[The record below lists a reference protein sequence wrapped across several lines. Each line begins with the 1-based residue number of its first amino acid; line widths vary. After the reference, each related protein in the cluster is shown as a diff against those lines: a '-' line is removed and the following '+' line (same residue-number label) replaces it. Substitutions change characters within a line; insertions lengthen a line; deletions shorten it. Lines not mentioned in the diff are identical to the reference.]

1 MAKIKILIADNS
13 FLIREG
19 FRSVINENS
28 NFKLVGEAQKAE
40 DLSEKLLLH
49 LPHVLV
55 IDYTSLYFCIDDIL
69 VIHQHFP
76 EVNILAVTNPQSKT
90 IISKAIENGVVSHLL
105 KDCGKDE
112 IIEAINNTAKGQKFF
127 CGKIIDTIL
136 TDKDASASLPVNTGQ
151 TSMTKTAERVSC
163 DGIKPSVRE
172 IEIIQLVADGLTNK
186 QIADKLFLS
195 VHTVTTHRKNIMSK
209 LGVNNTAG
217 LVMFAIRQNLIESNK
232 FLFAN

>member
-1 MAKIKILIADNS
+1 MTKIKILIADNS
-13 FLIREG
+13 YLIREG
-19 FRSVINENS
+19 FRSIINDNNE
-28 NFKLVGEAQKAE
+28 FKLVGEAPKAE
-40 DLSEKLLLH
+40 DLSEKLFLH
-49 LPHVLV
+49 RPHVLV

-69 VIHQHFP
+69 VIHQQFP

-112 IIEAINNTAKGQKFF
+112 IIEAIYSTAKGHKFF
-127 CGKIIDTIL
+127 CGKIVDIIL
-136 TDKDASASLPVNTGQ
+136 KDKDASTLL
-151 TSMTKTAERVSC
+151 SMTKASEEVSC
-163 DGIKPSVRE
+163 DGIKPSARE

-186 QIADKLFLS
+186 QIAAQLFLS